1 MAALALVAIAVLA
14 AFQVR
19 GLGGPRL
26 IRMPLGALPDQ
37 TALTYDSA
45 ASTLSAVDDAGAAA
59 RAPVSL
65 ALSIAVDGTRVVV
78 GTENGVL
85 LSEDGGRTLMPVLRD
100 IHIWAVALS
109 GADAAAVSWGR
120 SLYVSHDGG
129 RGWRPAS
136 APRADLQINALL
148 ITSSVWLAAAQ
159 IGVLVSHD
167 QGESWVLAAGSP
179 ERATSLLEDGG
190 GLLLGTWNGDLYRS
204 SERAASWQLV
214 RAYPSG
220 IWSLAAGGLVGT
232 ANGLFQAGRRVA
244 GPLGQTETVS
254 VAVSGGTRFAA
265 TPGSRVWADAGD
277 GWHQVLAGVRW

>member
-1 MAALALVAIAVLA
+1 AVLA

-26 IRMPLGALPDQ
+26 IRMPLGALPDL

-136 APRADLQINALL
+136 APRADLHINALL
-148 ITSSVWLAAAQ
+148 VTSAV
-159 IGVLVSHD
+159 
-167 QGESWVLAAGSP
+167 
-179 ERATSLLEDGG
+179 
-190 GLLLGTWNGDLYRS
+190 GL
-204 SERAASWQLV
+204 
-214 RAYPSG
+214 
-220 IWSLAAGGLVGT
+220 
-232 ANGLFQAGRRVA
+232 A